1 MGKAEINI
9 FIVLATI
16 ILLLFI
22 NGIIIFIVQY
32 RKRKIIHEK
41 EKNMLNEQHSHEL
54 LHTQLQ
60 IQEQTMQDIGREIH
74 DNVGQRLTLAA
85 IYANQLSFE
94 NQYPEIQERLTAV
107 GSIINESLAELRSLS
122 KNLAN
127 ATIEATELK
136 ELVENE
142 CRRINALNIC
152 HASSTF
158 SHNSYDISAT
168 VKNFIIRIVQEFT
181 QNSLKH
187 AECTCIDIAFN
198 YSDAGLA
205 VTVADDGQ
213 GFDINSNNDKGIG
226 LLNMKKRAEL
236 IGADFDLTASG
247 GKGTSLQLFIPANKL
262 NV

>member
-1 MGKAEINI
+1 MGQTEYQT
-9 FIVLATI
+9 FIILATV

-85 IYANQLSFE
+85 IYTNQLSFE
-94 NQYPEIQERLTAV
+94 NQYPDIQERLTAV
-107 GSIINESLAELRSLS
+107 GSIINESLTELRSLS

-187 AECTCIDIAFN
+187 SECANINISFT
-198 YSDAGLA
+198 YSDEGLA
-205 VTVADDGQ
+205 ISLADDGK
-213 GFDINSNNDKGIG
+213 GFDTNGRNDKGIG
-226 LLNMKKRAEL
+226 LHNMKKRAEL
-236 IGADFDLTASG
+236 IGADFVLTAASF
-247 GKGTSLQLFIPANKL
+247 KGTSLQLFIPANKL